1 MVVQQSKMFRQSI
14 RRYSIKNIPFEAQP
28 KNKYNA
34 QRSTFNLKPV
44 PTQGLVHNPPA
55 SIPMARNTPKAFLPA
70 NDPRLRKLEGKYTTY
85 SPEVLADMPVI
96 YGMAKDKDYSMT
108 AEVAKE
114 ILKLR
119 TEDPAKWTISK
130 LAKEF
135 NVSKQSVNVVTLQ
148 NKERTAEVIGQ
159 VDELKKL
166 WSDKKVMSRVD
177 RKKRVQMWL
186 RNEY

>member
-1 MVVQQSKMFRQSI
+1 MLRNNI

-34 QRSTFNLKPV
+34 QRSAFNLKPV

-55 SIPMARNTPKAFLPA
+55 SVPIARNTPKAFLPP
-70 NDPRLRKLEGKYTTY
+70 NDPRLHKLEGKYKTY
-85 SPEVLADMPVI
+85 SADVLEDMPVI
-96 YGMAKDKDYSMT
+96 YGMAKEKDYSMT
-108 AEVAKE
+108 AETARE

-119 TEDPAKWTISK
+119 TEDPSKWTVSK

-135 NVSKQSVNVVTLQ
+135 NVSKQSVNVVTMK
-148 NKERTAEVIGQ
+148 NEKRGEEVISQ
-159 VDELKKL
+159 LEVLQEKWTNNKL
-166 WSDKKVMSRVD
+166 MSRND
-177 RKKRVQMWL
+177 RRKRVQMWL

>member
-1 MVVQQSKMFRQSI
+1 
-14 RRYSIKNIPFEAQP
+14 
-28 KNKYNA
+28 
-34 QRSTFNLKPV
+34 
-44 PTQGLVHNPPA
+44 
-55 SIPMARNTPKAFLPA
+55 MARNTPKAFLPA